1 MCDLSA
7 IPQGIKTLNMTSFV
21 RRLISNSRIVGVSVL
36 KNNIRLFHQSPYFV
50 DIPDC
55 SVSEF
60 LIQGFHNF
68 GKFTA
73 LIDGKTGSKTS
84 FGELEDQIS
93 RTTTGF
99 QSIGLTKS
107 EVVCLFG
114 TNAVEFIHTLCGV
127 TSAGGILT
135 IANSQLT
142 SVELSHQLLETDTS
156 YIVTTPDCAPRARG
170 AATLCPNIREIIVIG
185 NAEGCRPFSTLQ
197 TVGDQ
202 VKRVTVNVKQDI
214 ALMPYSS
221 GTTGLPKGVQLTH
234 HNLVSQLSQLRHKS
248 ILPFTAGSD
257 VSINPLP
264 MVHIAGMMI
273 GLLNPLSQGACV
285 VTLPRFEP
293 EPYLSAIETY
303 RGTFSLIAPPLVN
316 FFAKHPL
323 VDKFDLSSLQTP
335 YSGAATLSRALTEQM
350 AERLQVTSIRQGYG
364 MSETTGA
371 THTDPLDGWK
381 YGSIGKPVPNT
392 QCKIVCVDT
401 GDIKGADEFG
411 EIVCKGPQVMKG
423 YLNNEDATME
433 TVTADGWIKT
443 GDIGYFDKDG
453 HYFVVDRLKDIIKY
467 KGYQISPTYLESI
480 LTSHPAVM
488 EAAIVGIPCDEM
500 GEVPRAHVVSRS
512 RISAE
517 ELIKYV
523 NDRVSPF
530 KRLRGGLEFVTEIPK
545 LPSGKILR
553 RKIKDD
559 TLKKTNNVKTMR
571 V

>member
-1 MCDLSA
+1 MA
-7 IPQGIKTLNMTSFV
+7 VNMVSCVWRSLTTFRV
-21 RRLISNSRIVGVSVL
+21 LGVSVL
-36 KNNIRLFHQSPYFV
+36 KSNSRLFHQSPYTV
-50 DIPDC
+50 TIPDC
-55 SVSEF
+55 SVSEY
-60 LIQGFHNF
+60 LLQGFTKYGNY
-68 GKFTA
+68 TA
-73 LIDGKTGSKTS
+73 LIDGKTGNKTT
-84 FGELEDQIS
+84 FDDLEGQIA
-93 RTTTGF
+93 RTTAGF

-114 TNAVEFIHTLCGV
+114 SNAVEFVHTLCGV
-127 TSAGGILT
+127 TSAGGVLT

-142 SVELSHQLLETDTS
+142 SVELSHQLLETGTR

-170 AATLCPNIREIIVIG
+170 AATICPNIRDIIVIG
-185 NAEGCRPFSTLQ
+185 EAEGCRSFSSIQ
-197 TVGDQ
+197 TVGEQ
-202 VKRVTVNVKQDI
+202 VKSVAVDPREDI

-234 HNLVSQLSQLRHKS
+234 HNLVSQLSQLRHKT
-248 ILPFTAGSD
+248 ILPFVAGSD

-303 RGTFSLIAPPLVN
+303 RGTFSLIAPPLVT

-323 VDKFDLSSLQTP
+323 VDKYDLSSLQSP

-350 AERLQVTSIRQGYG
+350 AERLNITSIRQGYG

-371 THTDPLDGWK
+371 THTDPIDGWK

-392 QCKIVCVDT
+392 QCKIVCLET
-401 GDIKGADEFG
+401 GDSLGAGEMG
-411 EIVCKGPQVMKG
+411 EIMCKGPQVMKG
-423 YLNNEDATME
+423 YLNNMTATNETITEDC
-433 TVTADGWIKT
+433 WIKT
-443 GDIGYFDKDG
+443 GDIGYFDSDG

-500 GEVPRAHVVSRS
+500 GEVPRAYVVKKSS
-512 RISAE
+512 VSAE
-517 ELIKYV
+517 ELIKLV
-523 NDRVSPF
+523 NDQVSPF
-530 KRLRGGLEFVTEIPK
+530 KRLRGGLEFVKEIPK
-545 LPSGKILR
+545 LPSGKTLR
-553 RKIKDD
+553 RKMKED
-559 TLKKTNNVKTMR
+559 TWKLERDTQKINM
-571 V
+571 